1 MKNKNPEDLYNDDDD
16 EAVEKVFLHHNKV
29 KHSK

>member
-1 MKNKNPEDLYNDDDD
+1 MKNKNPEDLYNDDD
-16 EAVEKVFLHHNKV
+16 EAVEKVLLHHNKV

>member
-1 MKNKNPEDLYNDDDD
+1 MKNKIPEDLYNDD
-16 EAVEKVFLHHNKV
+16 EAMEKVFLHHNKV